1 MYEFAVVA
9 LLGLTTLKVA
19 DVLVESVPGLARL
32 RTLFTFVLA
41 VVVAVALDHSM
52 FAGFGIPVREAWMGT
67 VGTGLVIGALAAA
80 WSVVLGWLGDTPI
93 ARHTA
98 GSGERPRIAA

>member
-9 LLGLTTLKVA
+9 LLGLATLKVA
-19 DVLVESVPGLARL
+19 DVLVESVPALAKL
-32 RTLFTFVLA
+32 RTLLTFVLA
-41 VVVAVALDHSM
+41 VTVALALDHSM

-67 VGTGLVIGALAAA
+67 VGTGLVIGSLASA
-80 WSVVLGWLGDTPI
+80 WAVVLGWLGDTPI
-93 ARHTA
+93 ARTTA